1 MAGVKRLVVKF
12 GGTSVGNIDRVRLG
26 AKAIFNEYR
35 KGNQIAVVVSAMGH
49 TTDALLRAV
58 NAAKRDFSKK
68 ELDFIMALGER
79 VSARV
84 FAAALRELGV
94 DARFVDPAQRE
105 WPVITDSNFGMANVD
120 LAETKRRV
128 QRYILPLMRRGVVP
142 VICGFLGRDRR
153 GNITTIGRG
162 GSDIT
167 GFLIGKCV
175 HADEVII
182 VTDVEGVMSA
192 DPNKISNALLVG
204 EITVEEMRD
213 LARFGAQ
220 VMHPR
225 AMSYKDPEIKAR
237 VTHFRRG
244 DLSSGGTTI
253 VGPKEREFVGVKLHG
268 KPLAMLT
275 VVGEKMQT
283 TPGILVR
290 SAGPL
295 SQAGINIFGVSIG
308 PRSFSVYV
316 ADKDATKALRLM
328 HKAVVENRLM
338 KSVTSEGGLAMI
350 VAESERFIYTPGVI
364 AKLTEPVAK
373 AGINIV
379 EILSSRAS
387 ISFFVNWDDREKA
400 LKLFR
405 RAMKKI
411 EG

>member
-1 MAGVKRLVVKF
+1 MKRLVVKF
-12 GGTSVGNIDRVRLG
+12 GGTSVADIDRVRLG

-35 KGNQIAVVVSAMGH
+35 KGSQIAVVVSAMGH

-58 NAAKRDFSKK
+58 NAAKQGFSKK

-142 VICGFLGRDRR
+142 VICGFLGRDRK

-253 VGPKEREFVGVKLHG
+253 AGPKEREFVGVKLHG

-295 SQAGINIFGVSIG
+295 SRAGINIFGVSIG

-316 ADKDATKALRLM
+316 AEKDATKALRLM
-328 HKAVVENRLM
+328 HKAVVRNRLM

-387 ISFFVNWDDREKA
+387 ISFFVNWDDRDKA

-405 RAMKKI
+405 RAMRKI